1 MSRER
6 NGLSKES
13 EVPGESGK
21 EKTGSGRGAAGPD
34 READTAA
41 ILAPLADDPRTLRM
55 KRFIQHGR
63 ITTYDH
69 CMAVARLS
77 DRIDRTLHLHS
88 HRSDLIRGAFLH
100 DYYLYDWHVHGDRLH
115 GFHHPAIACSRVSE
129 DFDLDE
135 REKKIIRS
143 HMWPLT
149 LLHAPTCREAVIV
162 CIADK
167 VCSTKE
173 TLFCR

>member
-88 HRSDLIRGAFLH
+88 HRSDLIRGAFLTIITCMTGTCTATVCT
-100 DYYLYDWHVHGDRLH
+100 D
-115 GFHHPAIACSRVSE
+115 FTIPQSPAAGPRRTLIWTRG
-129 DFDLDE
+129 
-135 REKKIIRS
+135 KKRS
-143 HMWPLT
+143 SG
-149 LLHAPTCREAVIV
+149 AICGR
-162 CIADK
+162 
-167 VCSTKE
+167 
-173 TLFCR
+173 

>member
-21 EKTGSGRGAAGPD
+21 EKTGSGRGAAGPA

-63 ITTYDH
+63 ITT
-69 CMAVARLS
+69 
-77 DRIDRTLHLHS
+77 
-88 HRSDLIRGAFLH
+88 
-100 DYYLYDWHVHGDRLH
+100 
-115 GFHHPAIACSRVSE
+115 
-129 DFDLDE
+129 
-135 REKKIIRS
+135 
-143 HMWPLT
+143 
-149 LLHAPTCREAVIV
+149 
-162 CIADK
+162 
-167 VCSTKE
+167 
-173 TLFCR
+173 